1 MSYTTTVEA
10 ERLRIARE
18 LHDIVAYSLATISVQ
33 AGVAAHV
40 VEKRPDQAA
49 KALGAIK
56 EISGEAT
63 RELRTVL
70 GLMRTA
76 KDPGSPRRGIDG
88 LQALADTMTRAGLPT
103 RVTVTG
109 PRLPLAPAVDHAA
122 YSITRE
128 ALTNA
133 LRHAGPATASVSIAH
148 EADQLVLEI
157 VDDGRGGIPGAGDDG
172 RGPIPAGGFGIR
184 GMCERA
190 AAVGGELEA
199 GPRPLGGFCVRARLP
214 IGGQS

>member
-1 MSYTTTVEA
+1 MSSTTTVEA

-40 VEKRPDQAA
+40 VEKRPDEAA

-56 EISGEAT
+56 QISGEAT

-70 GLMRTA
+70 GLMRTE
-76 KDPGSPRRGIDG
+76 KDPGSPRSGIDG
-88 LQALADTMTRAGLPT
+88 VEALADTMTKAGLPT
-103 RVTVTG
+103 WVTVTG
-109 PRLPLAPAVDHAA
+109 PRLPLVPAVDHAA

-133 LRHAGPATASVSIAH
+133 LRHAGPATASVSVAF

-157 VDDGRGGIPGAGDDG
+157 VDDGRGGATGAGDDG
-172 RGPIPAGGFGIR
+172 PAPIPAGGFGIR

-190 AAVGGELEA
+190 SAVGGELHA

-214 IGGQS
+214 IGGRS

>member
-1 MSYTTTVEA
+1 MSSTTTVDA

-88 LQALADTMTRAGLPT
+88 LEALADTMTRAGLPT
-103 RVTVTG
+103 RITVTG
-109 PRLPLAPAVDHAA
+109 PRLPLPAAVDHAA

-133 LRHAGPATASVSIAH
+133 LRHAGPATASVSVAY
-148 EADQLVLEI
+148 EADELILEI
-157 VDDGRGGIPGAGDDG
+157 VDDGRGTITGAGDDG
-172 RGPIPAGGFGIR
+172 PGGIRAGGFGIR

-190 AAVGGELEA
+190 FAVGGELEA

-214 IGGQS
+214 IGGRS